1 MATAQNQNAYES
13 WYESFEGKK
22 EGKFMTWYHSYQGK
36 KIVNIVYSV
45 GASVVIV
52 GALFKIL
59 HWPGASQ
66 VLMVGMFTE
75 AFLFLI
81 GCLEAP
87 HEEFHWA
94 NVFPEL
100 LEYGSPEERV
110 VRSREQIGLSPVPA
124 AKAGEAA
131 PAVKASGVAL
141 SDKDLESVKSSMND
155 LAKAAGQLSEL
166 GKLAATGNK
175 LGEQME
181 AATKAAAQYAESA
194 TSLGAKS
201 SAVGE
206 AYTAI
211 AANMKGAIEGTKAY
225 EKEVGEMG
233 KKLSALNSVYELQL
247 AAVQAQSQTVKS
259 QAEAAAAA
267 AKAQTEQL
275 SAAAKAQTEQLS
287 AAAKAQAD
295 AIAAATQTI
304 QAVGAGFAKMETS
317 ASEAV
322 KAQEAFDAAQK
333 KLAQQVAD
341 LNKIY
346 GNMLNALA

>member
-1 MATAQNQNAYES
+1 MATAQNQKSYES
-13 WYESFEGKK
+13 WYESFEGKQ

-36 KIVNIVYSV
+36 KIVNTIYSA

-59 HWPGASQ
+59 HWPGASI
-66 VLMVGMFTE
+66 VLMIGMFTE

-81 GCLEAP
+81 GVLEAP

-100 LEYGSPEERV
+100 LEYGSPDERV
-110 VRSREQIGLSPVPA
+110 ERSREQLGMAPA
-124 AKAGEAA
+124 ATAANRGGESGVAA
-131 PAVKASGVAL
+131 PKSGVAFSDKEMEAVKASMG
-141 SDKDLESVKSSMND
+141 D
-155 LAKAAGQLSEL
+155 LAKAATQLSEI
-166 GKLAATGNK
+166 GKLATTSTK

-194 TSLGAKS
+194 SSLGEKS
-201 SAVGE
+201 AAVGE

-211 AANMKGAIEGTKAY
+211 AANMKNAVEGSKTY
-225 EKEVGEMG
+225 EKEVGEMS
-233 KKLSALNSVYELQL
+233 KKLSSLNSVYELQL
-247 AAVQAQSQTVKS
+247 AAVQAQSASVQ
-259 QAEAAAAA
+259 
-267 AKAQTEQL
+267 AQTE
-275 SAAAKAQTEQLS
+275 SY
-287 AAAKAQAD
+287 KAQATE
-295 AIAAATQTI
+295 IAATTQKI
-304 QAVGAGFAKMETS
+304 QAVGADFAKMEAS
-317 ASEAV
+317 AQEAI

-341 LNKIY
+341 LNKVY